1 MDKQYKK
8 IQDTLPHSMST
19 PVNKN
24 HEPTLE
30 QAVHHINNI
39 DFSLIQKKICA
50 KDALTC
56 RVWSETEAEIAIQ
69 YYKNFLYLN
78 KKYLHQFSIIPP
90 MLEVDEIWHHHI
102 LDTRQYFKDCHSIF
116 GYYFHHYPYFG
127 TRGTPDKR
135 NLDTAFNVAQTLHE
149 KEFGS
154 KMLAIWSDSDALL

>member
-1 MDKQYKK
+1 MDNNYESIK
-8 IQDTLPHSMST
+8 HSLAHSTST
-19 PVNKN
+19 PAIRRR
-24 HEPTLE
+24 EPTLD

-39 DFSLIQKKICA
+39 DFSPILKKICS

-56 RVWSETEAEIAIQ
+56 RVWSTTEAEVAIQ

-78 KKYLHQFSIIPP
+78 KKYLAQFPILPP

-102 LDTRQYFKDCHSIF
+102 LDTRQYIKDCNHIF

-127 TRGTPDKR
+127 TRSNQDKD
-135 NLDTAFNVAQTLHE
+135 NLDTAFHVTQTLHE

-154 KMLAIWSDSDALL
+154 KMLAIWSNSNEL